1 MVPVAPVGCLAPV
14 VVGQAR
20 PRSTG
25 ALIPILPPS
34 SSSAFGAN
42 SLPRASSNRLPF
54 HRSPGGNHLIV
65 LAFTTPLAV
74 PIRTVFDPSIGPK
87 YPPCSKRETKGQKRR
102 VDAAAAST
110 TLTVRMPSSN
120 LDHTG
125 GGLDRQLD
133 RSDMPLMTFFTELSA
148 APLDC
153 GSPSADVSCT
163 TPLPNQ
169 LHCPEQCKNG
179 KFVVTPKHNSAVL
192 QTVQIFGNRFH
203 NLLAI
208 REMHSFLEESS
219 GRKLI
224 WSLRRA
230 QPGRNCLRAARCR
243 HRCFDLLRQKKVNLM
258 IILEFWNRPHLLC
271 GHHHDVSLGSTSPPH
286 TCSAPRKETGITC
299 QHVVLNF
306 SRSRI

>member
-54 HRSPGGNHLIV
+54 HRSPGGKHLIV

-87 YPPCSKRETKGQKRR
+87 YPPCSKRETHGPKRR
-102 VDAAAAST
+102 VDGCSGIHHT
-110 TLTVRMPSSN
+110 HSSYAVFQSRPIAN
-120 LDHTG
+120 QKVMIRRHFNTG

-133 RSDMPLMTFFTELSA
+133 RSDMPLMTF
-148 APLDC
+148 
-153 GSPSADVSCT
+153 
-163 TPLPNQ
+163 LPNFLQ
-169 LHCPEQCKNG
+169 RGWTAGRPLQTFLALLHCQTNSTALSSARMEGLLSHRNTTLRYTKLCK
-179 KFVVTPKHNSAVL
+179 
-192 QTVQIFGNRFH
+192 
-203 NLLAI
+203 
-208 REMHSFLEESS
+208 
-219 GRKLI
+219 
-224 WSLRRA
+224 SLVIVFKTFS
-230 QPGRNCLRAARCR
+230 QPGKSTPFAGITRTGLSPRCSMSTSS
-243 HRCFDLLRQKKVNLM
+243 FWPFATKKINPLT
-258 IILEFWNRPHLLC
+258 ILEFWNRPHLLC

-299 QHVVLNF
+299 QHVVLNL
-306 SRSRI
+306 SGSRI